1 MFNRTIW
8 AVAVLCSSCSGTT
21 DDPLDTGIPG
31 AARCGSTAAPGVFL
45 GQGVG
50 GAFAA
55 LTDGAT
61 VGLDIAPQ
69 GGFGVSVQVETVGLI
84 GEAPA
89 TVTVRTEIDGA
100 PSGSFTFEDDE
111 GQPTLQL
118 FCKDDGRATLG
129 SGVAVGFDPERWSQ
143 DNLTDLDNTTA
154 DLIVE
159 VTDVDGTM
167 AEGRSTVLIVV
178 GG

>member
-1 MFNRTIW
+1 MFNRAIC
-8 AVAVLCSSCSGTT
+8 VFVVLCSACSGTT
-21 DDPLDTGIPG
+21 DTLDTGTPG
-31 AARCGSTAAPGVFL
+31 AARCGSTDAPAVYL

-50 GAFAA
+50 GAFAE
-55 LTDGAT
+55 LESGAM

-84 GEAPA
+84 GESPA

-118 FCKDDGRATLG
+118 FCKDNGRATLG
-129 SGVAVGFDPERWSQ
+129 SGVAVGFDPERWNQ

-159 VTDVDGTM
+159 VTDEAGTV